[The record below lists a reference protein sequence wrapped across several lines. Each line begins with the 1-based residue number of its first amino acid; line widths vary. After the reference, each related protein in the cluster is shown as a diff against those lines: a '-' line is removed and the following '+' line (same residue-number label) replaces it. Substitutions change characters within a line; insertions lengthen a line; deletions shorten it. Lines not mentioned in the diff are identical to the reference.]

1 MKLFLGSK
9 VCVSLKVKERKYFK
23 SLNIIILALV
33 LGILDGNTLIKI
45 CKFVILILK

>member
-1 MKLFLGSK
+1 MRLFLGSE
-9 VCVSLKVKERKYFK
+9 VYASLKDKEWKYLK
-23 SLNIIILALV
+23 SSNTIILALI

>member
-9 VCVSLKVKERKYFK
+9 VCVSLKEKERKDLK
-23 SLNIIILALV
+23 SSNTIILALV